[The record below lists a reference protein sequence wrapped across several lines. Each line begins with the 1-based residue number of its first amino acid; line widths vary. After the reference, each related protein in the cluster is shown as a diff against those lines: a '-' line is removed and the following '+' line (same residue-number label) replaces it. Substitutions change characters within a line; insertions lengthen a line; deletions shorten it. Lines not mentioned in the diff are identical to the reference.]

1 MLNTALAGL
10 AALAA
15 AMGIGRFAFT
25 PLLPFM
31 QESDGLS
38 LAQGGY
44 LASANYIGY
53 FAGALLAT
61 RVRPGLLPSLAAIA
75 VTTLAMGLVHG
86 MAAWLVLRF
95 AAGVAS
101 AWALVQVSAWALP
114 RLNARL
120 AGVVFAGV
128 GTGMALAG
136 ALCLALTQ
144 LGASASQ
151 AWVALGIVAAAIA
164 LALSFVSTGN
174 AAPPATAPAFAW
186 SSDARRL
193 VLCYGAFGLGYII
206 PATYVPA
213 MARAVLPDPAHFGW
227 AWPIFGVAAA
237 ASTLVAPR
245 ALGHRRLWAA
255 SALVM
260 AAGVAAP
267 LAIAGAAGVLVSAV
281 LVGATFMVITM
292 AGMQEARAVAGAAA
306 APLMAAMTAAL
317 PAGQDGGARA
327 AGQTAGPLLVSA
339 LARTKGGVAAALALA
354 SVTLVVSALA
364 LVRQEKPCPT

>member
-61 RVRPGLLPSLAAIA
+61 RVRPGLLLSLAAIA
-75 VTTLAMGLVHG
+75 VATLAMGVVHG

-128 GTGMALAG
+128 GGGMALAG
-136 ALCLALTQ
+136 GACLALMQ
-144 LGASASQ
+144 LGASAAQ
-151 AWVALGIVAAAIA
+151 VWVALGIVAAAIA
-164 LALSFVSTGN
+164 LALSLVSTQQ
-174 AAPPATAPAFAW
+174 TAQARGARAFAW
-186 SSDARRL
+186 SPEARRL
-193 VLCYGAFGLGYII
+193 VLCYGAFGFGYII

-213 MARAVLPDPAHFGW
+213 MARAIVPDPAVFGW
-227 AWPIFGVAAA
+227 VWPLFGVAAA
-237 ASTLVAPR
+237 ASTIFAPR
-245 ALGHRRLWAA
+245 AFGHRRLWAA
-255 SALVM
+255 AALVM
-260 AAGVAAP
+260 AIGVAAP
-267 LAIAGAAGVLVSAV
+267 LVVPAAAGILASAI

-292 AGMQEARAVAGAAA
+292 AGMQEARALAGAAA
-306 APLMAAMTAAL
+306 APLMAAMTAAF
-317 PAGQDGGARA
+317 A
-327 AGQTAGPLLVSA
+327 AGQIAGPLLVSA
-339 LARTKGGVAAALALA
+339 LADLKGGVAAALALA